1 MQPAFVTHA
10 HFALINAQTQLAAA
24 PQCGLTCR
32 WSPASTALRPLSSAA
47 QQAGSTACVDTGKK
61 IGGLS
66 RRKCNPP
73 QGAGVRD
80 SAVADA
86 P

>member
-10 HFALINAQTQLAAA
+10 HFALINAQTQLA
-24 PQCGLTCR
+24 GG
-32 WSPASTALRPLSSAA
+32 PALGPPGRGGAGGRALGPFGRAA
-47 QQAGSTACVDTGKK
+47 QQAGLTAGVDTGKK